1 MCDVGLTPA
10 ENSQDE
16 KWKKGMQLLQSQA
29 DLAGNSKFCLGG
41 QKMLEEH
48 PVGKWVLLLY

>member
-16 KWKKGMQLLQSQA
+16 KCKKGMQLLQSQA

-48 PVGKWVLLLY
+48 PVGK